1 MNFEPVVRPESN
13 FAKKYREE
21 TPVRKMYIEGSTTK
35 IMKNDDPE
43 FDISAFSPSGYKVVS
58 DRINRLVQMSDNP
71 EQEIENLQ
79 LASYLGSKTNYSPEY
94 IYSNPNKVLNEVA
107 GYDMSLDVR
116 KNLKYF
122 FSTIKYTMEANQA
135 YLKFETRGDEIAKAS
150 VSDEERVEMFDKL
163 RKDITTF
170 NSSQPDFEKVKGWVP
185 EIYLDSIAQTMPYMG
200 RAFAGNVAGRV
211 LGIGLTALVP
221 SAAPAFLTAQ
231 FIGSWAGRLGG
242 MFAVKPLLNASSYVD
257 RLTLQDADGEYMD
270 PALADWGSEVSSW
283 LEAAVESMA
292 FDVFAPWIGQI
303 FGRTGGSALVNASI
317 SKVLKNTAKTYF
329 KGVAAE
335 SAEEGLQAIVRDVT
349 DNILKTIDANADGR
363 KWDKVSFGRVLGNA
377 ANEFLRS
384 IPTMATLGLISG
396 GIGTGIN
403 LSKIKNTQK
412 YNADVHFSG
421 EGNVVPMSTV
431 FFGEGEYDKETIGA
445 QIKDARSGKTK
456 LDPVKVYK
464 VGDVLGTPV
473 YRAVGSQAEL
483 QALKERG
490 VQNVRIQE
498 VSKDDYI
505 APLAKKNYQ
514 ELYDMVNKAALD
526 AGMLVETIDGRGVV
540 IASDRKSLQSL
551 RLNESIPFSTLT
563 KVEDFIGVSNKFGM
577 HVLDL
582 GVDVFGG
589 EGSVQ
594 ALTEATHAVRDLMYG
609 RALENLITEMEA
621 AGETIISGNLRGIL
635 KDVYENAHE
644 TDEVYNAT
652 TVAQGKT
659 EEIREILDTVSGNYD
674 SLSEVKVSL
683 KKKPNIKKFRANSA
697 AKDYDEII
705 DKAPYEMDI
714 DEFKEAEKNR
724 EEAATNQDN
733 SIRKNK
739 QKNAEN
745 EFKKT
750 PPSVDNE
757 KIEKVTARIIE
768 LDKRA
773 GTNTKIITDGR
784 ELPPHVQKDAM
795 SLGLTPGVIRG
806 TYDHSTQT
814 VYINAT
820 TVKTDDNWKDLDSL
834 WVHEW
839 VAHGGMR
846 MLLGDDFQSEM
857 TKFFDAV
864 GEKTIRETIKD
875 AYWSNTDKNNKAYI
889 ADEYFAAMAEKFQRD
904 GKIELSVMEKIKNFI
919 RSILKKLG
927 ITSTTDADIKA
938 LLSQAYSALNK
949 STITTNEVRY
959 QIGNSALPEQKRIP
973 QTGYYNAIKTD
984 DGGLYVDT
992 KGYPTHVQFIQASG
1006 IPVDRIVSGGRVVD
1020 GVYSDGGARGDTEA
1034 YVEQEMA
1041 KRRVNERLLR
1051 DGFKPRYQI
1060 APQVGTEAFNS
1071 WFKNS
1076 KVVDDN
1082 RKPLVV
1088 YRGDYRADKLD
1099 NQFKVVEYDEGGSGG
1114 IYFTSDP
1121 EVASGYS
1128 QGKQFVPEGAYDLR
1142 KYTEVV
1148 LNGKKVSLLDG
1159 ERRLTTK
1166 DKKRIEKLVLSYG
1179 ENEDTGEPDFSGAD
1193 PYFGKQTWEDHLRRN
1208 GGKYLNTMYD
1218 IFIQS
1223 GTMTEVEDYFDV
1235 LSRIDGVGK
1244 IIYDDPFVARS
1255 GVSPVYLSLQ
1265 NPIVT
1270 TADNSELISK
1280 LTKKIGENDTTLQG
1294 LKDYQNNN
1302 NPYALALITPEFRDA
1317 VKELGYDGIV
1327 DVGGALT
1334 GTEQHSVYI
1343 AFDSP
1348 QIKSAIGNSGE
1359 FNQNNPDIRFSIAPP
1374 LNSSEFKNWFGSS
1387 QVVDENKAPTIV
1399 FHGTANEIKSFNSM
1413 VWASTGTELPA
1424 EYASMRSM
1432 ENNGGANIVPLYMK
1446 IEQPFNADLELAK
1459 FVTVGDMITAIMEQ
1473 AESLGVDIDT
1483 KLDEMRKLVDIIE
1496 KGRKREES
1504 GPEYQ
1509 RHEFWNFAQAYFGKD
1524 GEKAI
1529 LDLFKLLGFDGIM
1542 NTEYGEMT
1550 YGAFSPNQV
1559 KSVYNQGTW
1568 NPNDP
1573 DIRFSFSDNP
1583 IKTLFEEGYIVP
1595 DEILEPYKDNEW
1607 AEKSKKRNELVG
1619 KYPKLVNEAKEFN
1632 NLGEFIDFVRAMTPY
1647 ELSNNELEILYKTQQ
1662 IQLPSEAKQEFRETI
1677 MTDDGL
1683 QSILGDLNTG
1693 IITGE
1698 ISKGGYVNSKASKS
1712 ILSNEELQSVRNSI
1726 LKNLET
1732 YYTDWLIAQGTEEAI
1747 RQLEYESLL
1756 LALGVSVAENI
1767 DNMLLG
1773 SENDSSVRESIA
1785 PMIKDK
1791 TLREQ
1796 FLNNELSVLEIDKR
1810 LSSNKEE
1817 LNTLRK
1823 KLKTVLQDSEQ
1834 YQRVYINIR
1843 NKLREYD
1850 VIQNKRTEDQKRITA
1865 QHKKAVQDAVTR
1877 GLPVPDKNL
1886 ELYQGEKWA
1895 QKELAKRH
1903 TFRTYPWVLE
1913 LASEADTVEDLRQMI
1928 NNRLDAEDDD
1938 LKVGKEFL
1946 AEAFRLGNTPA
1957 DEQIYASNFLERIS
1971 SEDGLTSFLQEI
1983 VDNRDDF
1990 YGVGLPRAIFSA
2002 VTKHENGK
2010 LTTKDRD
2017 NLRASISKQVRRS
2030 SRAYYI
2036 GKGDQ
2041 GAISA
2046 FRSDDVLEIKTDTEE
2061 GISAADRVKIANI
2074 AEDQELKDTIMRGD
2088 FSLTQ
2093 INQYQRK
2100 YDNEIEHLLSEQDK
2114 LDVKIEE
2121 LQQKHNDAQEDL
2133 SISNSEIKQLRREVR
2148 VLDKEGS
2155 IDQALLK
2162 RKLIED
2168 KQKYE
2173 DELLERTESFNERMT
2188 ALREQRDKKIKDQRA
2203 ELAEMYANREAVR
2216 KAREKM
2222 KFWFTRVQR
2231 RVPPGTVDYSF
2242 GKKLEILTGLFT
2254 NKFRI
2259 EGMISD
2265 NYTKQIDKLLETKD
2279 TEGAIRKDI
2288 SNFITGE
2295 KVKNS
2300 FLKKEITLVQI
2311 DALFKND
2318 LQKLRKLRSKVRAIY
2333 RADKLMNIMENFN
2346 EYTTEEF
2353 SDVVAELNDLRM
2365 EEFTYDQMD
2374 ELYYQTEQL
2383 RSDGRNI
2390 LYQKNLSRKIM
2401 RQNVSRDIVKEILR
2415 GETLELFEAIGSKE
2429 TKEKQ
2434 KSSAAFRVWAATL
2447 RPTRMLDK
2455 LGGKTLN
2462 KWFVEKVNK
2471 ATDAEIVQWHR
2482 RHEAGLAK
2490 MKELGITLKELS
2502 RQITYSGVT
2511 FSADEVVHIQIGMLN
2526 EKSKAAL
2533 IYGNALQPEIIQGLT
2548 SQLTEKESL
2557 WGDYML
2563 QDFEENYDRLNQA
2576 FIRDKNIDM
2585 GKEKAY
2591 FPMMRQD
2598 LESKD
2603 LGIGEEMGKQYAVRN
2618 AWGRAYTEKKFTL
2631 GRINMADEHQ
2641 VPIRLGATAI
2651 WLEQIDKQ
2659 EHYINSQEL
2668 IKDLQYIQGDQATK
2682 DALKQKYGTKAVLW
2696 LQKYVND
2703 YASPNLYKTYTEGA
2717 RVSRILR
2724 NNMAIAYL
2732 SFNMLTVLKQAPSLG
2747 FYLREA
2753 GPHHIMAA
2761 AFQMISHPLET
2772 IKMVESMDPQMMVR
2786 AYNRIQQELAKT
2798 DKNAYVNVMHKVGR
2812 VGMKPIMWMDK
2823 AVTTI
2828 GWLATYNAKIGKGMT
2843 EVEAAREAQRVTLE
2857 TQPSGRAKDL
2867 AEAYREGEMQN
2878 WLLMFSNQL
2887 NQIFNMY
2894 AYDLPTAFKQHEW
2907 RKFSGIMAGIAISG
2921 MSIAFLGG
2929 WRPPE
2934 DPKDIPLSITNE
2946 LFMNYLSSISII
2958 GGDIKAG
2965 FSGEYFNNGMQILP
2979 AAYSIGKLA
2988 GDIKDRDIEHM
2999 GKDMFRAVKDVGVTV
3014 GVPVTII
3021 NRSIKTVQNR
3031 DLLELLGY
3039 GFTQHRK

>member
-1 MNFEPVVRPESN
+1 MKFEPVSRPEST
-13 FAKKYREE
+13 FAKKYREQ
-21 TPVRKMYIEGSTTK
+21 TPIRNMYTEGISTK
-35 IMKNDDPE
+35 LMKNDSPD
-43 FDISAFSPSGYKVVS
+43 FDISAFSPAGYKVAA
-58 DRINRLVQMSDNP
+58 DRVNRLVQMSDNP
-71 EQEIENLQ
+71 EEETEKLQ
-79 LASYLGSKTNYSPEY
+79 IASYLGSKTTYSPEY
-94 IYSNPNKVLNEVA
+94 IYRNPNKVLNEVA

-116 KNLKYF
+116 KNWDYF
-122 FSTIKYTMEANQA
+122 TSTVKYTGEANKA
-135 YLKFETRGDEIAKAS
+135 YAEFEQRGDQITKAK
-150 VSDEERVEMFDKL
+150 VSEEERTEMYDLL

-170 NSSQPDFEKVKGWVP
+170 TNSQPDFNKVKNWIP
-185 EIYLDSIAQTMPYMG
+185 QTFLDGFAQTMPYMG
-200 RAFAGNVAGRV
+200 KAFAGNIAGRI
-211 LGIGLTALVP
+211 LGVGLSALIP
-221 SAAPAFLTAQ
+221 AAAPAIMTAQ
-231 FIGSWAGRLGG
+231 FISNWAGRLGS
-242 MFAVKPLLNASSYVD
+242 MFAVKPLLNASGYVD
-257 RLTLQDADGEYMD
+257 RLMMQNENGEYMD
-270 PALADWGSEVSSW
+270 PSLANWGSELSSW
-283 LEAAVESMA
+283 AEAAVESLA
-292 FDVFAPWIGQI
+292 FDVFAPWIGGL
-303 FGRTGGSALVNASI
+303 FTKTGGSALVNGSV
-317 SKVLKNTAKTYF
+317 SRVLKASALNYV

-349 DNILKTIDANADGR
+349 DNIIKTIDTNANGR
-363 KWDKVSFGRVLGNA
+363 KWDKVAFGQVMDNSA
-377 ANEFLRS
+377 KEFLRS
-384 IPTMATLGLISG
+384 VPTMAFLGLISG
-396 GIGTGIN
+396 GIGTGIEI
-403 LSKIKNTQK
+403 SRVGNTQK
-412 YNADVHFSG
+412 YDADVHFSG
-421 EGNVVPMSTV
+421 EANVVPMSTV
-431 FFGEGEYDKETIGA
+431 LFEENEYDKDIVGT
-445 QIKDARSGKTK
+445 QIKEARSGKTK

-464 VGDVLGTPV
+464 VGDVLDTPV

-505 APLAKKNYQ
+505 APLAKENYQ

-563 KVEDFIGVSNKFGM
+563 KVEDFIGVSNNFGM

-582 GVDVFGG
+582 GVGVFGG

-609 RALENLITEMEA
+609 RALENLITEMEST
-621 AGETIISGNLRGIL
+621 GEAVISGKLRVIL
-635 KDVYENAHE
+635 KEVYENAHK

-652 TVAQGKT
+652 TVAQNKA
-659 EEIREILDTVSGNYD
+659 EEIKQILDTINGSYD
-674 SLSEVKVSL
+674 SLSDVKVSL
-683 KKKPNIKKFRANSA
+683 KKKPNIKKFRINSA

-714 DEFKEAEKNR
+714 DEFKEAQKNKDT
-724 EEAATNQDN
+724 AATNQEN
-733 SIRKNK
+733 SIKKNK
-739 QKNAEN
+739 QQKAEN
-745 EFKKT
+745 EFKKD
-750 PPSVDNE
+750 PPAVNNE
-757 KIEKVTARIIE
+757 KVEKVTARIIE

-784 ELPPHVQKDAM
+784 DLPPHVQKDAM

-806 TYDHSTQT
+806 TYDHSTKT

-820 TVKTDDNWKDLDSL
+820 TVKTNDNWKDLDSL

-839 VAHGGMR
+839 AAHGGLR

-875 AYWSNTDKNNKAYI
+875 AYWSNTDENNKAYI

-904 GKIELSVMEKIKNFI
+904 GKIELSLMEKIKNFI
-919 RSILKKLG
+919 RTILKKLG

-938 LLSQAYSALNK
+938 LLSQAYSALNQN
-949 STITTNEVRY
+949 TV
-959 QIGNSALPEQKRIP
+959 
-973 QTGYYNAIKTD
+973 TD
-984 DGGLYVDT
+984 TDGTRFQVDNN
-992 KGYPTHVQFIQASG
+992 
-1006 IPVDRIVSGGRVVD
+1006 
-1020 GVYSDGGARGDTEA
+1020 
-1034 YVEQEMA
+1034 VE
-1041 KRRVNERLLR
+1041 R
-1051 DGFKPRYQI
+1051 PRFQI
-1060 APQVGTEAFNS
+1060 APPTDSKAFNK
-1071 WFKNS
+1071 WFGDS
-1076 KVVDDN
+1076 KVVDEEG
-1082 RKPLVV
+1082 KPLVV
-1088 YRGDYRADKLD
+1088 YHGTNESFNEFLHNKIGDHGSALGKGFYFALDRA
-1099 NQFKVVEYDEGGSGG
+1099 
-1114 IYFTSDP
+1114 T
-1121 EVASGYS
+1121 ASGYS
-1128 QGKQFVPEGAYDLR
+1128 RDGAVM
-1142 KYTEVV
+1142 EV
-1148 LNGKKVSLLDG
+1148 
-1159 ERRLTTK
+1159 
-1166 DKKRIEKLVLSYG
+1166 
-1179 ENEDTGEPDFSGAD
+1179 
-1193 PYFGKQTWEDHLRRN
+1193 
-1208 GGKYLNTMYD
+1208 YLNINNPIPINMKGFSRKNLGL
-1218 IFIQS
+1218 IIS
-1223 GTMTEVEDYFDV
+1223 RIVKLEVEQYEDLADYKDGF
-1235 LSRIDGVGK
+1235 LSNYVNTYEMSEASAIREVASL
-1244 IIYDDPFVARS
+1244 IYDEGDSAVDNMGELANATGDR
-1255 GVSPVYLSLQ
+1255 GLLVS
-1265 NPIVT
+1265 
-1270 TADNSELISK
+1270 
-1280 LTKKIGENDTTLQG
+1280 
-1294 LKDYQNNN
+1294 
-1302 NPYALALITPEFRDA
+1302 RA
-1317 VKELGYDGIV
+1317 VKDTLGYDGFI
-1327 DVGGALT
+1327 DKNFQEGET
-1334 GTEQHSVYI
+1334 VYV
-1343 AFDSP
+1343 A
-1348 QIKSAIGNSGE
+1348 
-1359 FNQNNPDIRFSIAPP
+1359 
-1374 LNSSEFKNWFGSS
+1374 W
-1387 QVVDENKAPTIV
+1387 
-1399 FHGTANEIKSFNSM
+1399 
-1413 VWASTGTELPA
+1413 
-1424 EYASMRSM
+1424 
-1432 ENNGGANIVPLYMK
+1432 
-1446 IEQPFNADLELAK
+1446 
-1459 FVTVGDMITAIMEQ
+1459 
-1473 AESLGVDIDT
+1473 ES
-1483 KLDEMRKLVDIIE
+1483 
-1496 KGRKREES
+1496 
-1504 GPEYQ
+1504 
-1509 RHEFWNFAQAYFGKD
+1509 
-1524 GEKAI
+1524 
-1529 LDLFKLLGFDGIM
+1529 
-1542 NTEYGEMT
+1542 
-1550 YGAFSPNQV
+1550 NQV
-1559 KSVYNQGTW
+1559 KSVENQGTFDPT
-1568 NPNDP
+1568 NPDIRYQLRDLFDDKDIDSYDGVEYVKHDEGYNYDKEDLKRIDENVQEQLDLFGIEETDSLFRKPFDDNRSVPTIRKDWKSTKRVDFTGTVVQSPQAVAELFSIYRNPELEFFHIIYIDDNGEILAHNAMSSGLPGSTIAAETGVPGKLEYNMKSRMKRLGATGYYLMHNHPSGNIDQSRPDINITKRYAADVPGLKGHIILDHTQFKLLYEREGNIEWLPISYDP
-1573 DIRFSFSDNP
+1573 NKIDARKLEKDIMLQPKQLAEHLSDTITQENKSVYIIVDSYFKAIETRPIKTPSFKSAYEAMRSVNGRYVMLGTTNRAHFEDMVAEAHTTQDSKYGVMRDIMHIDKEGEATSYMELGGKEPLWEEYAGRSQFSSSTSRFVWENNIRFSFSDNP
-1583 IKTLFEEGYIVP
+1583 IQTLFEEGYMVP
-1595 DEILEPYKDNEW
+1595 DEILEPYKDSVW
-1607 AEKSKKRNELVG
+1607 AKKSKERNELVK
-1619 KYPKLVNEAKEFN
+1619 KYPELVNEAKDFK
-1632 NLGEFIDFVRAMTPY
+1632 NLGEFIDFVRAMTPHK
-1647 ELSNNELEILYKTQQ
+1647 LSDNELEIIYKTQQ
-1662 IQLPSEAKQEFRETI
+1662 IQPPSEAKQAFRETL

-1683 QSILGDLNTG
+1683 QSILGDFNTG

-1698 ISKGGYVNSKASKS
+1698 LRKGGYVNSKASKGG
-1712 ILSNEELQSVRNSI
+1712 LSDEDLQTVRNSI

-1732 YYTDWLIAQGTEEAI
+1732 YYTDWLISQGTEEAI

-1773 SENDSSVRESIA
+1773 SEKDSSVRKSIA

-1791 TLREQ
+1791 SLREQ
-1796 FLNNELSVLEIDKR
+1796 FLNNELSVLDIDQR
-1810 LSSNKEE
+1810 LSNDKEE
-1817 LNTLRK
+1817 LSVLRK
-1823 KLKTVLQDSEQ
+1823 KLKTVLQDSKQ
-1834 YQRVYINIR
+1834 YQRVYINIS

-1850 VIQNKRTEDQKRITA
+1850 AIQNKRAAVQKGVVA
-1865 QHKKAVQDAVTR
+1865 QHKKAVQDAVIR

-1886 ELYQGEKWA
+1886 EFYQNEEWA

-1913 LASEADTVEDLRQMI
+1913 LAAEADTVEDLRQMI

-1938 LKVGKEFL
+1938 FKVGKEFL
-1946 AEAFRLGNTPA
+1946 AEAFLLGNAPD

-2041 GAISA
+2041 GAIST
-2046 FRSDDVLEIKTDTEE
+2046 FRSDDVLEIKTDIEA

-2100 YDNEIEHLLSEQDK
+2100 YDNEIEKLLNEQEK
-2114 LDVKIEE
+2114 LDVKIED

-2133 SISNSEIKQLRREVR
+2133 FISNSEIKQLRREVR
-2148 VLDKEGS
+2148 VLDKSGS

-2188 ALREQRDKKIKDQRA
+2188 ALREQRDKKIKEQRA
-2203 ELAEMYANREAVR
+2203 ELASMYANREAVR

-2242 GKKLEILTGLFT
+2242 GKKLEILTGLFSK
-2254 NKFRI
+2254 KFRI
-2259 EGMISD
+2259 EGLISE
-2265 NYTKQIDKLLETKD
+2265 NYSKQIDKLLETKD

-2295 KVKNS
+2295 KVKNR
-2300 FLKKEITLVQI
+2300 FLKKEITLVEI
-2311 DALFKND
+2311 DALFKDD

-2346 EYTTEEF
+2346 EYTTKEF
-2353 SDVVAELNDLRM
+2353 PDVVAELNDLRM
-2365 EEFTYDQMD
+2365 EEFTYDQLD
-2374 ELYYQTEQL
+2374 ELYYKTEQL

-2390 LYQKNLSRKIM
+2390 LYQKNLSQKIM
-2401 RQNVSRDIVKEILR
+2401 RQNVSRDIAKEILR
-2415 GETLELFEAIGSKE
+2415 GDSLELFEAIGSKE

-2447 RPTRMLDK
+2447 RPTRMIDK
-2455 LGGKTLN
+2455 LGGKVMN
-2462 KWFVEKVNK
+2462 DWFVEKVNK

-2482 RHEAGLAK
+2482 RHEAGLKK
-2490 MKELGITLKELS
+2490 MEELKLTLKNLS
-2502 RQITYSGVT
+2502 RQITSNGFT
-2511 FSADEVVHIQIGMLN
+2511 FSADEVIHIQIGMLN

-2533 IYGNALQPEIIQGLT
+2533 VYGNAIKPEIIQGLT
-2548 SQLTEKESL
+2548 SQLTENESL

-2563 QDFEENYDRLNQA
+2563 QDFEAEYERLNKA
-2576 FIRDKNIDM
+2576 FIRDKNVDM

-2603 LGIGEEMGKQYAVRN
+2603 LGIGDEMGQQFAVRN
-2618 AWGRAYTEKKFTL
+2618 AWRKGYAEKKFTL

-2668 IKDLQYIQGDQATK
+2668 IKDLQYIQNDQAIK
-2682 DALKQKYGTKAVLW
+2682 DALKQKYGTKAALW

-2703 YASPNLYKTYTEGA
+2703 YASPNMYKTYTEGA

-2786 AYNRIQQELAKT
+2786 SYNRIQQELAKT
-2798 DKNAYVNVMHKVGR
+2798 DKNAYVNLMHKVGR
-2812 VGMKPIMWMDK
+2812 VGMKPIMFMDK

-2843 EVEAAREAQRVTLE
+2843 EAEAARAAQRVTLE

-2934 DPKDIPLSITNE
+2934 DEKDIPKEVALE
-2946 LFMNYLSSISII
+2946 LMKNFMSAIPIVGNN
-2958 GGDIKAG
+2958 IKAG
-2965 FSGEYFNNGMQILP
+2965 FDNEYFMSGLEVVP
-2979 AAYSIGKLA
+2979 AAISIGSLVGDVARWDIDKMAKDGGQVLKDA
-2988 GDIKDRDIEHM
+2988 GITA
-2999 GKDMFRAVKDVGVTV
+2999 GA
-3014 GVPVTII
+3014 PVTII